1 MRCEVSPPSFHKD
14 HHITPDVRP
23 ATPSTYLHI
32 DSKHESKIP
41 SSLWKTS
48 GALLYHIPHLSPNL
62 LLTPHRPADFPSKA
76 EIDADFAVETE
87 AKKATFEANAKS
99 VKKKTIAEEVDDF
112 DAASSSEDE
121 KPKKKKAKKD
131 GGA

>member
-1 MRCEVSPPSFHKD
+1 M
-14 HHITPDVRP
+14 
-23 ATPSTYLHI
+23 
-32 DSKHESKIP
+32 
-41 SSLWKTS
+41 
-48 GALLYHIPHLSPNL
+48 
-62 LLTPHRPADFPSKA
+62 TPHRPADFLSKA
-76 EIDADFAVETE
+76 EIDAVFAVETE